1 MIALCSR
8 PLLTFG
14 ISEKMYKQMFKKWQW
29 SKYLPKDKATWMA
42 KRADELGPKNIEFRW
57 GNQVWTTDKILKTR
71 APTRTPREPE
81 EEVNKGTSIYGNLG
95 PGSLASCK
103 LY

>member
-1 MIALCSR
+1 MIALCSGL
-8 PLLTFG
+8 LLTIG

-42 KRADELGPKNIEFRW
+42 KRANELGPNNIEFRW

-71 APTRTPREPE
+71 APNQAPAESRD
-81 EEVNKGTSIYGNLG
+81 VSHGTSIYGNLAPAG
-95 PGSLASCK
+95 IPERT
-103 LY
+103 